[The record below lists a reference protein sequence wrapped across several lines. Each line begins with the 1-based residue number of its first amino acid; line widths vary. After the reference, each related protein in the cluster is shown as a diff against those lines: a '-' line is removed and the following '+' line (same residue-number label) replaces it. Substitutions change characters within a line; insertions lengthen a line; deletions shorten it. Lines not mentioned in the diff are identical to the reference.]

1 MDSDDYVKL
10 VLFFACLG
18 LSAFFSLAETSFTS
32 LSKIHLRSM
41 LDNNIKN
48 ADKVKK
54 ILDSPQKLLNSVLIG
69 NNLVNILASTL
80 ATSLVIKLSNNND
93 MILAL
98 STGVVTFLILVF
110 SEVTPKNFASQ
121 NPDKTALKTV
131 GVMMILAWFLT
142 PVVFILNL
150 ITNGVLKLLGLKT
163 ENKAPV
169 VTESDLKTIVD
180 VGHEEGIL
188 KVDEKE
194 MINNVFEFGSST
206 AKDIMIPRT
215 DVVATNSE
223 TSYND
228 IADLFKSK
236 GISRLPI
243 YHETID
249 NIVGILYLKDFVF
262 NADINN
268 FDLNKY
274 IRKPFFSYEYK
285 PIRELFGVMRVKKIP
300 MAIILDEYG
309 GTAGIITI
317 EDLVEEIVGDIS
329 DEYDENENQ
338 IEHIK
343 GNEYIIDGSTKI
355 NDVNQE
361 LNINLQSED
370 FDSIGGYLIG
380 VLGCL
385 PKSKEIIKT
394 DGLEF
399 IIESVEKN
407 RIEKV
412 KVKIISRERKFSDNA
427 NNEANNGSN
436 NES

>member
-1 MDSDDYVKL
+1 MDSDDYVKF
-10 VLFFACLG
+10 VLFFVCLG

-32 LSKIHLRSM
+32 LNKIHLRSM
-41 LDNNIKN
+41 LDNKIKN

-80 ATSLVIKLSNNND
+80 ATSLVIKLSNDNN
-93 MILAL
+93 MALTL
-98 STGVVTFLILVF
+98 STGIVTFLILVF
-110 SEVTPKNFASQ
+110 SEITPKNFASQ
-121 NPDKTALKTV
+121 NPDKMALKTV
-131 GVMMILAWFLT
+131 GVMLFLSWFLT
-142 PVVFILNL
+142 PVVFVLNL
-150 ITNGVLKLLGLKT
+150 ITNGILKLFGLKQ
-163 ENKAPV
+163 ENKMPV

-215 DVVATNSE
+215 DVVATSSE

-228 IADLFKSK
+228 IADLFKNK

-249 NIVGILYLKDFVF
+249 NIIGILYLKDFVF
-262 NADINN
+262 NADINS
-268 FDLNKY
+268 FDLKKY
-274 IRKPFFSYEYK
+274 IRQPFFSYEYK

-343 GNEYIIDGSTKI
+343 GNEYMIDGSTKI
-355 NDVNQE
+355 DDVNQE

-380 VLGCL
+380 VLGYL

-399 IIESVEKN
+399 IIECVEKN

-412 KVKIISRERKFSDNA
+412 RVKIISRERRLNDSIGSERKSDNE
-427 NNEANNGSN
+427 N
-436 NES
+436 